1 MIETMKNNLI
11 INEEKSIK
19 NTLLY
24 IRNLQVNTE
33 SYESKIL
40 AEENI
45 ENIIKYQIVYEGE
58 NRVLKYDVSNTV
70 GFDEYLKTKRLKKE
84 DICKIVSSIDDI
96 LLSVENYLL
105 AEGSIVLDL
114 KLIRVAKNARGNIS
128 FKFIAIPNFNSDFS
142 YELSKFLIRI
152 LRHIDIEDKEALTL
166 AYGLFVRSSKDNYT
180 MNDLMELVDK
190 VYDKRMSI
198 DDEFNIDEMIKY
210 DEEMAS
216 EISEEI
222 ILENKERTL
231 GEEINETVIGQN
243 LITSNDEDKLI
254 IDAST
259 KEIIGDALLNDF
271 DKEDEKI
278 EKSNKKP
285 FSLKKNKALKG
296 NISLSLVVF
305 ALVPVLVLALPIIYF
320 FVYV

>member
-24 IRNLQVNTE
+24 IRNMQVNTE

-152 LRHIDIEDKEALTL
+152 LRHIDVEDKEALTL

-198 DDEFNIDEMIKY
+198 DDEFNIDELIKY

-222 ILENKERTL
+222 ILENKERAL

-243 LITSNDEDKLI
+243 LITSNDEDKPI

-305 ALVPVLVLALPIIYF
+305 ALVPVLVLVLPIIYF

>member
-1 MIETMKNNLI
+1 MIETMRNNLI
-11 INEEKSIK
+11 INEEKTIK

-58 NRVLKYDVSNTV
+58 NRVLKYDVSNTI
-70 GFDEYLKTKRLKKE
+70 GFDEYLKTKRLKKD
-84 DICKIVSSIDDI
+84 DICKIISAIDDI
-96 LLSVENYLL
+96 LFSVENYLL
-105 AEGSIVLDL
+105 SESSIALDL
-114 KLIRVAKNARGNIS
+114 KLIRVTKNARGS
-128 FKFIAIPNFNSDFS
+128 MLFKFIAIPNYNSDFS

-152 LRHIDIEDKEALTL
+152 LRHVDVEDKEALTL

-180 MNDLMELVDK
+180 MNDLMELIDK
-190 VYDKRMSI
+190 VYDKKTSI
-198 DDEFNIDEMIKY
+198 DDDFNIEELIKY

-222 ILENKERTL
+222 IAENQEKAL
-231 GEEINETVIGQN
+231 GDEIAETVIDQN
-243 LITSNDEDKLI
+243 LITSTDDDKLI

-259 KEIIGDALLNDF
+259 KEIIGDSLLNDF

-285 FSLKKNKALKG
+285 FLLKKNKALKG

-305 ALVPVLVLALPIIYF
+305 ALVPMLVLALPIIYF

>member
-1 MIETMKNNLI
+1 MIETMKNNFI

-105 AEGSIVLDL
+105 AEGSIALDL

-152 LRHIDIEDKEALTL
+152 LRHIDVEDKEALTL

-198 DDEFNIDEMIKY
+198 DDEFNIDELIKY

-222 ILENKERTL
+222 IIENKERAL

>member
-24 IRNLQVNTE
+24 IRNMQVNTE

-152 LRHIDIEDKEALTL
+152 LRHIDVEDKEALTL

-278 EKSNKKP
+278 EKCNKKP

>member
-152 LRHIDIEDKEALTL
+152 LRHIDVEDKEALTL

>member
-24 IRNLQVNTE
+24 IRNMQVNTE

-105 AEGSIVLDL
+105 AEGSIALDL

-152 LRHIDIEDKEALTL
+152 LRHIDVEDKEALTL

-198 DDEFNIDEMIKY
+198 DDEFNIDELIKY

-222 ILENKERTL
+222 ILENKERAL

-243 LITSNDEDKLI
+243 LITSNDEDKPI

-278 EKSNKKP
+278 EKCNKKP

>member
-1 MIETMKNNLI
+1 MMKNNLI

-58 NRVLKYDVSNTV
+58 NSVLKYDVSNTV

-96 LLSVENYLL
+96 LFSVENYLL
-105 AEGSIVLDL
+105 SENSIALDL
-114 KLIRVAKNARGNIS
+114 KLIRVAKNGRGKIS

-152 LRHIDIEDKEALTL
+152 LRHIDVEDKDALTL

-180 MNDLMELVDK
+180 MNDLMELIDR
-190 VYDKRMSI
+190 VYDKKISC
-198 DDEFNIDEMIKY
+198 DDEFNIEELIKY

-222 ILENKERTL
+222 ILDNKNQSFDD
-231 GEEINETVIGQN
+231 EIGETVIDQN
-243 LITSNDEDKLI
+243 LITSNDEGKLI

-278 EKSNKKP
+278 EESNKKP
-285 FSLKKNKALKG
+285 FLLKKNKALKG
-296 NISLSLVVF
+296 HISLSLVVF
-305 ALVPVLVLALPIIYF
+305 ALIPVVAIALPIIFY

>member
-1 MIETMKNNLI
+1 MIEMMKNNLI

-58 NRVLKYDVSNTV
+58 NSVLKYDVSNTV

-96 LLSVENYLL
+96 LFSVENYLL
-105 AEGSIVLDL
+105 SENSIALDL
-114 KLIRVAKNARGNIS
+114 KLIRVAKNGRGKIS

-152 LRHIDIEDKEALTL
+152 LRHIDVEDKDALTL

-180 MNDLMELVDK
+180 MNDLMELIDR
-190 VYDKRMSI
+190 VYDKKISC
-198 DDEFNIDEMIKY
+198 DDEFNIEELIKY

-222 ILENKERTL
+222 ILDNKNQSFDD
-231 GEEINETVIGQN
+231 EIGETVIDQN
-243 LITSNDEDKLI
+243 LITSNDEGKLI

-278 EKSNKKP
+278 EESNKKP
-285 FSLKKNKALKG
+285 FLLKKNKALKG
-296 NISLSLVVF
+296 HISLILVVF
-305 ALVPVLVLALPIIYF
+305 ALIPVVAIALPIIFY